1 MKRVIN
7 TSGAV
12 FLGLGSIIGTG
23 IFVSVGLAI
32 GISGYLIFPA
42 ILIAAFIA
50 LFNGLSSA
58 RLAATFP
65 VSGGTYEYAY
75 QTLNP
80 RLGFTAGWTFF
91 AAKTASA
98 ATAALGF
105 SGYLGWVFGY
115 QDKWIISLVAFFSV
129 IAITALV
136 SAGIKRSDIA
146 NRIIVGFTLF
156 VLFIF
161 SLTGILYSG
170 NNGSVFSA
178 NSFSIDLNSY
188 GIHGVFHAAAM
199 MFVAFTGYGRIAT
212 LGEEVRNPSKTIPRA
227 VVLTLLFTM
236 FIYMIVTYAA
246 LGLADAETL
255 SEAAIKQA
263 STLYAASTFIPLN
276 AVSYLVII
284 GGATAMLGVLLN
296 LVLGISRVVLAA
308 ARRNDMP
315 EIFSKINANNGSP
328 VNSVWLT
335 GSVIAL
341 ICLFGDLYTTWSFS
355 AFTVLLY
362 YSITNLSAIRLT
374 REQRKMPLIIPFVG
388 FIGCL
393 SLAFWVDPYIWITGI
408 IFVFIGLAYQF
419 TYQKLAP
426 S

>member
-105 SGYLGWVFGY
+105 SGYLGWVLGY
-115 QDKWIISLVAFFSV
+115 QDKWIISLVAFLSV

-178 NSFSIDLNSY
+178 NSFSIDFNSY

-276 AVSYLVII
+276 AVNYLVII

-315 EIFSKINANNGSP
+315 EIFSRINANNGSP

-374 REQRKMPLIIPFVG
+374 REQRKMPLIIPIVG

>member
-7 TSGAV
+7 TPGAV

-42 ILIAAFIA
+42 IIVAAIVA

-58 RLAATFP
+58 RLASTYP

-75 QTLNP
+75 QTLTP
-80 RLGFTAGWTFF
+80 QLGFTAGWTFF

-115 QDKWIISLVAFFSV
+115 QNKLLISLIAFVSV
-129 IAITALV
+129 ILVTALV
-136 SAGIKRSDIA
+136 SAGIKRSDFA
-146 NRIIVGFTLF
+146 NRLIVGFTLF
-156 VLFIF
+156 VLLVFTI
-161 SLTGILYSG
+161 SGILYSG
-170 NNGSVFSA
+170 NISSIFSPE
-178 NSFSIDLNSY
+178 SFSIDYNTF
-188 GIHGVFHAAAM
+188 GINGILHASAM

-212 LGEEVRNPSKTIPRA
+212 LGEEVRNPSVTIPRA

-236 FIYMIVTYAA
+236 VIYVLVTLTA
-246 LGLADAETL
+246 LGLTNAETL
-255 SEAAIKQA
+255 SEAAINQA
-263 STLYAASTFIPLN
+263 STLYAASTFIPIN

-315 EIFSKINANNGSP
+315 HLFALVKSSSGSP

-335 GSVIAL
+335 GGVISV
-341 ICLFGDLYTTWSFS
+341 ICLFGDIYTTWSFS
-355 AFTVLLY
+355 AFTVLVY
-362 YSITNLSAIRLT
+362 YSITNLSALKLAP
-374 REQRKMPLIIPFVG
+374 EQRKMSVAIPIAG

-393 SLAFWVDPYIWITGI
+393 SLAFWVDSYIWITGC
-408 IFVFIGLAYQF
+408 IFILIGLIYQF
-419 TYQKLAP
+419 IYHKI
-426 S
+426 SK